1 MTDLEHETKL
11 PERTQASA
19 VRSCKRVFRPAPA
32 IVDKVLLEKLT
43 DAPCP
48 ALPKPEFIARQANR
62 LRKQLLTINA
72 FVRKDDHAK

>member
-32 IVDKVLLEKLT
+32 IVDEVSNT
-43 DAPCP
+43 G
-48 ALPKPEFIARQANR
+48 
-62 LRKQLLTINA
+62 
-72 FVRKDDHAK
+72 